1 MTRRLFLD
9 RECARA
15 RSLGSQAQDVT
26 LSDLERRALDEHL
39 RRCPDCTV
47 VVAEIGRVIRL
58 VRAAPA
64 LAPPA
69 LAPPAL
75 APPAAFVVSPPRRRI
90 RGGRFLLA
98 GVSIV
103 AAAGLGVVV
112 ATPGLGPEGTSAR
125 AAVGAE
131 QPSLNQTLAMA
142 RTFRLWRLSQPRSQ
156 GSPHPDVRAG
166 ATFASA
172 CEADPSQNL
181 DSRVRGPG
189 FTWDTITVCR

>member
-15 RSLGSQAQDVT
+15 RSLGSQAQDMT

-39 RRCPDCTV
+39 RRCPDCTM
-47 VVAEIGRVIRL
+47 VVAEIGRVVRL
-58 VRAAPA
+58 VRAAPS
-64 LAPPA
+64 LVPPV
-69 LAPPAL
+69 L
-75 APPAAFVVSPPRRRI
+75 APPAALAVSPRRRRI
-90 RGGRFLLA
+90 RGGRLVFA

-103 AAAGLGVVV
+103 AAAALGVLV
-112 ATPGLGPEGTSAR
+112 ATPGLGPEGASTP
-125 AAVGAE
+125 AAVAAE

-142 RTFRLWRLSQPRSQ
+142 RSFRLWRLTEPRSQ
-156 GSPHPDVRAG
+156 GSQHPGVRAG

-172 CEADPSQNL
+172 CAADPSQNL
-181 DSRVRGPG
+181 GSRVRGPG